1 MRPPRLRNPKSWGI
15 RKERA
20 LFWLDVYKRQVQEG
34 CKDVHKVSDYR
45 MILEK
50 LAENEFMEEVR
61 RGQIDLGTGR
71 AVIKAAPRQEL
82 FYQIIG
88 DVCGYSIE
96 GEYHL
101 CLLYTSRCV

>member
-1 MRPPRLRNPKSWGI
+1 MESIIQN
-15 RKERA
+15 
-20 LFWLDVYKRQVQEG
+20 VQEG

-71 AVIKAAPRQEL
+71 AVIKAAPVS
-82 FYQIIG
+82 YT
-88 DVCGYSIE
+88 
-96 GEYHL
+96 HL
-101 CLLYTSRCV
+101 GQRYRSTAAVLGSGGSR